1 MITPFSVL
9 DTRTKEWR
17 KRKDYWITTYGIQ
30 SELGREDTQSKTQFW
45 ESTSNVSIF
54 DPVLCELMYDWFV
67 PKGGKILDPF
77 AGGSVRGIVAE
88 EMGFSYLGIDLSE
101 KQILANQKQSN
112 KPQWKIGDADK
123 EIFQLD
129 SHFDFVFTCPPY
141 YDLEVYS
148 DSPYDLSN
156 LNEGS
161 FDAKLERIIYKSSTK
176 LKNNRFFGIVVS
188 EVRNPSTTEKYS
200 IGNYRGLVHKTINM
214 CERHGLK
221 FYNDMVLFNSQ
232 HQASRV
238 GKTYFDRNRKIPSVH
253 QNVLIFVKGNP
264 DIATEEIKGGE
275 FECQVNGT
283 KYLTFR
289 HAAVSINPNKLVASE
304 VKRRCI
310 SRKSKYKDWQII
322 GKETKPEIKY
332 VIGDIPFESPLQ
344 VCDVIDDVSEQQCR
358 NMFESNNPKFRHWK
372 RVEPKDW
379 NISYKDMEDLWNL
392 SDKAGGISIFSETI
406 QCGDKKFISVNEA
419 AKEFG
424 VSGERIRQKLKSE
437 KYKDWKHLDNSN

>member
-9 DTRTKEWR
+9 DTRTKEWK
-17 KRKDYWITTYGIQ
+17 KRKEHWITTYGIQ
-30 SELGREDTQSKTQFW
+30 SELGREDIESKTQFW

-67 PKGGKILDPF
+67 PKEGKILDPF

-88 EMGFSYLGIDLSE
+88 EMGYSYTGIDLSE
-101 KQILANQKQSN
+101 TQILANQKQSN
-112 KPQWKIGDADK
+112 KPLWIHGDSDFELFKLEADY
-123 EIFQLD
+123 
-129 SHFDFVFTCPPY
+129 DFVFTCPPY

-148 DSPYDLSN
+148 DSTKDLSTMN
-156 LNEGS
+156 VLN
-161 FDAKLERIIYKSSTK
+161 FDKKYDNIIYKSALK
-176 LKNNRFFGIVVS
+176 LKDNRFFGIVVS
-188 EVRNPSTTEKYS
+188 EVRNPSTTGNYS
-200 IGNYRGLVHKTINM
+200 IGNYRKLVSKTIQM
-214 CERHGLK
+214 CESHGLK

-253 QNVLIFVKGNP
+253 QNILIFVKGNP

-275 FECQVNGT
+275 FTCQIEGE

-289 HAAVSINPNKLVASE
+289 HAAIAIEPNKLVASE

-322 GKETKPEIKY
+322 GEETRPQIKFA
-332 VIGDIPFESPLQ
+332 IGDIPFESPQQ
-344 VCDVIDDVSEQQCR
+344 VTELIDDVSEQQCR
-358 NMFESNNPKFRHWK
+358 NMFVSNNPKFGHWH
-372 RVEPKDW
+372 RVEPSDW
-379 NISYKDMEDLWNL
+379 NISYKEMEDLWNL

-419 AKEFG
+419 AKELG
-424 VSGERIRQKLKSE
+424 VSGERVRQKIKSE
-437 KYKDWKHLDNSN
+437 KYKDWICLVN

>member
-9 DTRTKEWR
+9 DTRTKEWK
-17 KRKDYWITTYGIQ
+17 KRKEHWITTYGIQ
-30 SELGREDTQSKTQFW
+30 SELGREDIESKSQFW

-88 EMGFSYLGIDLSE
+88 EMGYKYDGIELSQN
-101 KQILANQKQSN
+101 QILANQKQSN
-112 KPQWKIGDADK
+112 KPNWILGDSDK
-123 EIFQLD
+123 KLFLLEQEY
-129 SHFDFVFTCPPY
+129 DFIFTCPPY

-148 DSPYDLSN
+148 DDMNDLSN
-156 LNEGS
+156 MSERN
-161 FDAKLERIIYKSSTK
+161 FDIKFDKIIYKSTTK
-176 LKNNRFFGIVVS
+176 LKSNRFFGIVVS
-188 EVRNPSTTEKYS
+188 EVRNPSTTGNYS
-200 IGNYRGLVHKTINM
+200 IGNYRKLVSKTIGM

-221 FYNDMVLFNSQ
+221 FYNDIVLFNSQ

-253 QNVLIFVKGNP
+253 QNILIFVKGNP

-275 FECQVNGT
+275 FKCQVNDT

-289 HAAVSINPNKLVASE
+289 HAAITLDPNKLVASE

-322 GKETKPEIKY
+322 GEETRPKIKY
-332 VIGDIPFESPLQ
+332 VVCDIPFESPRQ
-344 VCDVIDDVSEQQCR
+344 VSDLLDDVHEQQCR
-358 NMFESNNPKFRHWK
+358 NMFESTNPKFRHWK

-379 NISYKDMEDLWNL
+379 NLSYKEMEELWDL
-392 SDKAGGISIFSETI
+392 SDKAGGLHIFSETI
-406 QCGDKKFISVNEA
+406 QCGNKKYISIHEA
-419 AKEFG
+419 SKDLNL
-424 VSGERIRQKLKSE
+424 SSERVRQKIKSD
-437 KYKDWKHLDNSN
+437 KYKDWICLDN

>member
-9 DTRTKEWR
+9 DTRTKEW
-17 KRKDYWITTYGIQ
+17 KQRKDHWITTYGIQ
-30 SELGREDTQSKTQFW
+30 SELGREDIQSKSQFW

-77 AGGSVRGIVAE
+77 SGGSVRGIVAH
-88 EMGFSYLGIDLSE
+88 EMGYTYDGIDLSQN
-101 KQILANQKQSN
+101 QILANKKQSN
-112 KPQWKIGDADK
+112 GPNWILGDADK
-123 EIFQLD
+123 ELFHLD
-129 SHFDFVFTCPPY
+129 NDYDFVFTCPPY

-148 DSPYDLSN
+148 DDMNDLSTLSERN
-156 LNEGS
+156 
-161 FDAKLERIIYKSSTK
+161 FDIKFDKILYKSILQ
-176 LKNNRFFGIVVS
+176 LKQNRFFGIVVS
-188 EVRNPSTTEKYS
+188 EVRNPSTTGNYS
-200 IGNYRGLVHKTINM
+200 IGNYRKLVSKTIQM
-214 CERHGLK
+214 CESHGLK

-253 QNVLIFVKGNP
+253 QNILIFVKGNP

-275 FECQVNGT
+275 FKCQVNDT

-289 HAAVSINPNKLVASE
+289 HAAIDIDPNKLVASE

-322 GKETKPEIKY
+322 GEETRPEIKY
-332 VIGDIPFESPLQ
+332 VVCDIPFESPQQ
-344 VCDVIDDVSEQQCR
+344 VSDLLDDVHEQQCR

-372 RVEPKDW
+372 RVEPTDW
-379 NISYKDMEDLWNL
+379 NLSYKEMEELWDL
-392 SDKAGGISIFSETI
+392 SDKAGGLHIFSETI
-406 QCGDKKFISVNEA
+406 QCGDKKYISIHEA
-419 AKEFG
+419 SKDLKL
-424 VSGERIRQKLKSE
+424 SGERVRQKIKSD
-437 KYKDWKHLDNSN
+437 KYKDWIYLDN

>member
-9 DTRTKEWR
+9 DTRTKEW
-17 KRKDYWITTYGIQ
+17 KQRKDYWITTYGIQ
-30 SELGREDTQSKTQFW
+30 SELGREDTESKSQFW
-45 ESTSNVSIF
+45 DSSSNVSVF
-54 DPVLCELMYDWFV
+54 DPTLCELMYEWFV

-88 EMGFSYLGIDLSE
+88 EMGYKYVGIDLSH
-101 KQILANQKQSN
+101 KQIKANQKQSS
-112 KPQWKIGDADK
+112 KPFWIQGDADK
-123 EIFQLD
+123 QLFLLND
-129 SHFDFVFTCPPY
+129 DYDFVFTCPPY

-148 DSPYDLSN
+148 EHKDDLSN
-156 LNEGS
+156 LNVS
-161 FDAKLERIIYKSSTK
+161 NFDAKLERIIYKSYTK
-176 LKNNRFFGIVVS
+176 LKENRFFGIVVS
-188 EVRNPSTTEKYS
+188 EVREPSTTGNYS
-200 IGNYRGLVHKTINM
+200 IGNYRGLVHKTISM
-214 CERHGLK
+214 CERYGMK

-253 QNVLIFVKGNP
+253 QNILIFVKGNP

-275 FECQVNGT
+275 FECEIEGK

-289 HAAVSINPNKLVASE
+289 HAAISINPNKLVASE

-310 SRKSKYKDWQII
+310 SRKTKYKNWQII
-322 GKETKPEIKY
+322 GEETRPEIKY

-344 VCDVIDDVSEQQCR
+344 VCDMIEELTESQCR
-358 NMFESNNPKFRHWK
+358 NYFESNAKKFQHWK

-379 NISYKDMEDLWNL
+379 NISYKEMEDLWNL
-392 SDKAGGISIFSETI
+392 SDKAGGVSIYSETI

-419 AKEFG
+419 AKECG
-424 VSGERIRQKLKSE
+424 VSGERIRQKLKDSN
-437 KYKDWKHLDNSN
+437 YIDWKYLDNSN

>member
-9 DTRTKEWR
+9 DTRTKEW
-17 KRKDYWITTYGIQ
+17 KQRKDHWITTYGIQ
-30 SELGREDTQSKTQFW
+30 SELGREDIKSKSQFW

-77 AGGSVRGIVAE
+77 SGGSVRGIVAH
-88 EMGFSYLGIDLSE
+88 EMGFHYDGIDLSQN
-101 KQILANQKQSN
+101 QIIANQKQSSGPN
-112 KPQWKIGDADK
+112 WIVGDSDK
-123 EIFQLD
+123 EIFFLD
-129 SHFDFVFTCPPY
+129 SDYDFVFTCPPY

-148 DSPYDLSN
+148 DNVSDLST
-156 LNEGS
+156 LNERK
-161 FDAKLERIIYKSSTK
+161 FDQKYEKIIYKSVTK
-176 LKNNRFFGIVVS
+176 LKENRFFGIVVS
-188 EVRNPSTTEKYS
+188 EVRNTSTTGSYS
-200 IGNYRGLVHKTINM
+200 IGNYRKLVSKTIEM
-214 CERHGLK
+214 CEKHGLK

-253 QNVLIFVKGNP
+253 QNILIFVKGNP

-275 FECQVNGT
+275 PICEVEGKKF
-283 KYLTFR
+283 LSFR
-289 HAAVSINPNKLVASE
+289 HAAIDIEPNKLVASE

-322 GKETKPEIKY
+322 GEETRPEIKY
-332 VIGDIPFESPLQ
+332 VVCDIPFESPQQ
-344 VCDVIDDVSEQQCR
+344 VSELLDDVHEQQCR

-379 NISYKDMEDLWNL
+379 NLSYKEMEELWDL
-392 SDKAGGISIFSETI
+392 SDKAGGLHIFSETI
-406 QCGDKKFISVNEA
+406 QCGDKKYISIHEA
-419 AKEFG
+419 SKDLKL
-424 VSGERIRQKLKSE
+424 SGERVRQKIKSE
-437 KYKDWKHLDNSN
+437 KYKDWIYLDN

>member
-9 DTRTKEWR
+9 DTRTKEW
-17 KRKDYWITTYGIQ
+17 KQRKDHWITTYGIQ
-30 SELGREDTQSKTQFW
+30 SELGREDTQSKSQFW

-77 AGGSVRGIVAE
+77 SGGSVRGIVAH
-88 EMGFSYLGIDLSE
+88 EMGYTYDGIDLSQN
-101 KQILANQKQSN
+101 QILANKKQSN
-112 KPQWKIGDADK
+112 GPNWILGDADK
-123 EIFQLD
+123 ELFHLD
-129 SHFDFVFTCPPY
+129 NDYDFVFTCPPY

-148 DSPYDLSN
+148 DDMNDLSTLSERN
-156 LNEGS
+156 
-161 FDAKLERIIYKSSTK
+161 FDIKFDKILYKSILQ
-176 LKNNRFFGIVVS
+176 LKQNRFFGIVVS
-188 EVRNPSTTEKYS
+188 EVRNPSTTGNYS
-200 IGNYRGLVHKTINM
+200 IGNYRKLVSKTIQM
-214 CERHGLK
+214 CESHGLK

-253 QNVLIFVKGNP
+253 QNILIFVKGNP

-275 FECQVNGT
+275 FKCQVNDT

-289 HAAVSINPNKLVASE
+289 HAAIDIDPNKLVASE

-322 GKETKPEIKY
+322 GEETRPKIKY
-332 VIGDIPFESPLQ
+332 VVCDIPFESPRQ
-344 VCDVIDDVSEQQCR
+344 VSDLLDDVHEQQCR

-379 NISYKDMEDLWNL
+379 NLSYKEMEELWDL
-392 SDKAGGISIFSETI
+392 SDKAGGLHIFSETI
-406 QCGDKKFISVNEA
+406 QCGDKKYISIHEA
-419 AKEFG
+419 SKDLKL
-424 VSGERIRQKLKSE
+424 SGERVRQKIKSE
-437 KYKDWKHLDNSN
+437 KYKDWIYLDN

>member
-9 DTRTKEWR
+9 DTRTKEWK

-101 KQILANQKQSN
+101 KQILANQKQSQ
-112 KPQWKIGDADK
+112 KPKWIIGDADK
-123 EIFQLD
+123 EIFSLD
-129 SHFDFVFTCPPY
+129 SDYDFVFTCPPY

-221 FYNDMVLFNSQ
+221 Y
-232 HQASRV
+232 
-238 GKTYFDRNRKIPSVH
+238 SV
-253 QNVLIFVKGNP
+253 
-264 DIATEEIKGGE
+264 A
-275 FECQVNGT
+275 
-283 KYLTFR
+283 
-289 HAAVSINPNKLVASE
+289 
-304 VKRRCI
+304 
-310 SRKSKYKDWQII
+310 
-322 GKETKPEIKY
+322 
-332 VIGDIPFESPLQ
+332 
-344 VCDVIDDVSEQQCR
+344 
-358 NMFESNNPKFRHWK
+358 
-372 RVEPKDW
+372 
-379 NISYKDMEDLWNL
+379 
-392 SDKAGGISIFSETI
+392 
-406 QCGDKKFISVNEA
+406 
-419 AKEFG
+419 
-424 VSGERIRQKLKSE
+424 
-437 KYKDWKHLDNSN
+437 

>member
-9 DTRTKEWR
+9 DTRTKEWK
-17 KRKDYWITTYGIQ
+17 KRKEHWIATYGIQ

-45 ESTSNVSIF
+45 DSPTNVSVF

-88 EMGFSYLGIDLSE
+88 EMGYKYIGIDLSR

-112 KPQWKIGDADK
+112 KPFWIHGDADK
-123 EIFQLD
+123 ELFHLKD
-129 SHFDFVFTCPPY
+129 GFDFVFTCPPY

-156 LNEGS
+156 MKEKQ
-161 FDAKLERIIYKSSTK
+161 FDDKLERIIYKSAIR
-176 LKNNRFFGIVVS
+176 LKENRFFGIVVS
-188 EVRNPSTTEKYS
+188 EVRKPSTTGNYS

-289 HAAVSINPNKLVASE
+289 HAAISIDPNKLVASE
-304 VKRRCI
+304 VKRRCV

-322 GKETKPEIKY
+322 GEETRPEIKY

-344 VCDVIDDVSEQQCR
+344 VCDVIEGVTESQCR
-358 NMFESNNPKFRHWK
+358 NYFESNAKKFHHWK
-372 RVEPKDW
+372 RVEPEDW
-379 NISYKDMEDLWNL
+379 NISYKEMEDLWNL
-392 SDKAGGISIFSETI
+392 SDKAGGISIYSETI

-419 AKEFG
+419 AKECG
-424 VSGERIRQKLKSE
+424 ISGERVRQKLKDDN
-437 KYKDWKHLDNSN
+437 YKDWKYLDNSK